1 MSTPDDRLKEVAV
14 AKCLGFEIKRGYDSD
29 GPYFDLIYRGA
40 IMRSGRDYPEDEPST
55 DERIWRDFTP
65 SFLRDPAASD
75 LILDYCE
82 QQGWRTEEYSYP
94 SLKQVQC
101 VINFSSKSADT
112 RYRARIE
119 AILAAC
125 AATRKDGAE

>member
-14 AKCLGFEIKRGYDSD
+14 AKAIGMTCERELVGLAGKG
-29 GPYFDLIYRGA
+29 GWVLKYRNGDPCGA
-40 IMRSGRDYPEDEPST
+40 YGTEENVWQRFAPH
-55 DERIWRDFTP
+55 
-65 SFLRDPAASD
+65 FLTDPAASD
-75 LILDYCE
+75 LILDYCD

-101 VINFSSKSADT
+101 VINFSPKSADT
-112 RYRARIE
+112 RYRARVE

-125 AATRKDGAE
+125 AATGKDAPT